1 MRPVRG
7 LLDRMIARWQ
17 PEQIWL
23 FGSRARGA
31 AGSDSDWDF
40 LVVVPDRIPD
50 ADLDPLLVWRLQ
62 RDAQVTADIV
72 PCRATDF
79 DDFRNTPNTL
89 FFEVSKSGVVVY
101 ER

>member
-1 MRPVRG
+1 VRCG
-7 LLDRMIARWQ
+7 R
-17 PEQIWL
+17 E
-23 FGSRARGA
+23 GA
-31 AGSDSDWDF
+31 A
-40 LVVVPDRIPD
+40 
-50 ADLDPLLVWRLQ
+50 
-62 RDAQVTADIV
+62 VTADIV